1 MRMRWKISVRECRR
15 SASSVEKSFTRQ
27 ETKQN
32 KTKQNKMLRETD
44 GGAHRFNKTWQ
55 DAVRFVVRELEDCIN
70 GSSRLEACF
79 PEHDCADA
87 TDLRAAQEKSRAE
100 GDSTQGREREVKA
113 NRV

>member
-1 MRMRWKISVRECRR
+1 VQAERKFCRE
-15 SASSVEKSFTRQ
+15 EFYKTR
-27 ETKQN
+27 KQN